1 MSIPSWFVIVMGSG
15 TVFLGL
21 ICIILLCKILGAV
34 CTLIERKPAVSA
46 PAASTPAT
54 APASVATK
62 AQDPAKRQEIIAAIG
77 AAIAE
82 ECNVDVNAIRITSI
96 KKI

>member
-1 MSIPSWFVIVMGSG
+1 MIPSWFVIVMGLG

-34 CTLIERKPAVSA
+34 CMLVERKGDLTPDAKT
-46 PAASTPAT
+46 PAAQTAQSPA
-54 APASVATK
+54 K
-62 AQDPAKRQEIIAAIG
+62 AQNPAKRQEIIAAIG
-77 AAIAE
+77 VAIAE
-82 ECNVDVNAIRITSI
+82 ECGVDANAIRITSI

>member
-1 MSIPSWFVIVMGSG
+1 MIPSWFVIVMGIG

-34 CTLIERKPAVSA
+34 CTLIEKKGEAA
-46 PAASTPAT
+46 PAAKAPTAQPAQA
-54 APASVATK
+54 APK
-62 AQDPAKRQEIIAAIG
+62 AQDPGKRQEIIAAIG
-77 AAIAE
+77 VAIAE
-82 ECNVDVNAIRITSI
+82 ECGVDVNAIRITSI

>member
-1 MSIPSWFVIVMGSG
+1 MIPSWFVIAMGLG

-34 CTLIERKPAVSA
+34 CTLIERKPEPA
-46 PAASTPAT
+46 PAASASAPQTAV
-54 APASVATK
+54 APAK

-77 AAIAE
+77 VAIAE
-82 ECNVDVNAIRITSI
+82 ECGVDVDAIRITSI